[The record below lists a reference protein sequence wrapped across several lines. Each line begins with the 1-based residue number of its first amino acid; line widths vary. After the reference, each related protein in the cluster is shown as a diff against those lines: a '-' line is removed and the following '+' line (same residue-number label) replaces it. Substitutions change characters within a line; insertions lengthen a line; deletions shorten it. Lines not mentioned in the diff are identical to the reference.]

1 MEQTHKNIRKDK
13 PSRTKWSESA
23 IKALLSFLLKHK
35 DKLEEL
41 KYTRGAIS
49 NPGNIQLWK
58 DAEVFLLTFNFEQ
71 SYSNVQIANKWK
83 NLVDNYKTQL
93 AESKKSGS
101 PPITIQYKEEIKAIL
116 DKNRPIL
123 NPKSCIDSCEF
134 LLRKD
139 DDLNIQENPQV
150 ETPYMIPKIGRK
162 HKNKHKNDDANAN
175 LEDQNRKKSKKCGN
189 NLGDILQNWIEQQEV
204 RQIELDKKR
213 EEKEKKEQEQR
224 LELLHMKQQSDMMLF
239 NILNNLLNSLNSL
252 HTKQNQ
258 LNQVD
263 KASQGI

>member
-13 PSRTKWSESA
+13 PSRTKWSEST
-23 IKALLSFLLKHK
+23 IKAPLSFLLEHK

-41 KYTRGAIS
+41 KYTHGAIS
-49 NPGNIQLWK
+49 NPGNIQ
-58 DAEVFLLTFNFEQ
+58 F
-71 SYSNVQIANKWK
+71 NVQIANKWK

-101 PPITIQYKEEIKAIL
+101 SPITIQCKEEIEAIL

-139 DDLNIQENPQV
+139 DNLNIQENPQV
-150 ETPYMIPKIGRK
+150 ETPYVIPKIGRK
-162 HKNKHKNDDANAN
+162 HKNKHENNDANAN

-189 NLGDILQNWIEQQEV
+189 NLENILQNWIE
-204 RQIELDKKR
+204 
-213 EEKEKKEQEQR
+213 
-224 LELLHMKQQSDMMLF
+224 
-239 NILNNLLNSLNSL
+239 
-252 HTKQNQ
+252 
-258 LNQVD
+258 
-263 KASQGI
+263 

>member
-13 PSRTKWSESA
+13 PSRTKWSEST
-23 IKALLSFLLKHK
+23 IKAPLSFLLEHK

-41 KYTRGAIS
+41 
-49 NPGNIQLWK
+49 N
-58 DAEVFLLTFNFEQ
+58 
-71 SYSNVQIANKWK
+71 NVQIANKWK

-101 PPITIQYKEEIKAIL
+101 SPITIQCKEEIEAIL

-139 DDLNIQENPQV
+139 DNLNIQENPQV
-150 ETPYMIPKIGRK
+150 ETPYVIPKIGRK
-162 HKNKHKNDDANAN
+162 HKNKHENNDANAN

-189 NLGDILQNWIEQQEV
+189 NLENILQNWIE
-204 RQIELDKKR
+204 
-213 EEKEKKEQEQR
+213 
-224 LELLHMKQQSDMMLF
+224 
-239 NILNNLLNSLNSL
+239 
-252 HTKQNQ
+252 
-258 LNQVD
+258 
-263 KASQGI
+263 